1 MLSCRGVD
9 PVRFVACGRRRTKV
23 DIHRAI
29 GILLYRRVKG
39 INREMRRVEEEC
51 LGLQIIN
58 GHRPKL
64 ARWNIRGDMQSI
76 VILTRQLCAIF
87 VVVRGKVEAAPAE
100 MVSGAEEASQGY
112 PPRIHGE
119 VVGEFPLELCL
130 YSDRRSGDDPSP
142 AGIITLECRDDPL
155 YQPGVC
161 FRCRCFQLSAGPG
174 IRVEFLA
181 RLDAQWKEHS

>member
-1 MLSCRGVD
+1 MPRSPDHKRSPPKTRSLEHSRGYAVDSYSHPTTVRHLCRSTWKGRSC
-9 PVRFVACGRRRTKV
+9 PRRDV
-23 DIHRAI
+23 
-29 GILLYRRVKG
+29 
-39 INREMRRVEEEC
+39 N
-51 LGLQIIN
+51 
-58 GHRPKL
+58 
-64 ARWNIRGDMQSI
+64 
-76 VILTRQLCAIF
+76 
-87 VVVRGKVEAAPAE
+87 
-100 MVSGAEEASQGY
+100 GAEEASQGY

-142 AGIITLECRDDPL
+142 AGIIALECRDDPL